1 MACLVDCNQKIE
13 KIRREKQEKGE
24 EMGDHEELVIIG
36 NDVVGLFPNITSA
49 KTGKIVRYKV
59 QESKMKFEGVS
70 FKQVSLYVY
79 LSQEKTGDLTE
90 LRQYFPWRRKVGGTA
105 PGMNNIEVNSRD
117 KMGDSCWVWP
127 KKVPTERHKQMIIAR
142 AAENFMF
149 SFGGKNYVQ
158 AGGGPIGARVT
169 MCAAR
174 LVMDDW
180 GKIRTKGVVDQR
192 LCRRWAPG
200 NRQDGVGDEI

>member
-1 MACLVDCNQKIE
+1 MACVLDCNQKND
-13 KIRREKQEKGE
+13 KIRRDKQEKGE
-24 EMGDHEELVIIG
+24 EMGDHEVLVIIG

-90 LRQYFPWRRKVGGTA
+90 LRQYFPWRRKVGGMA

-117 KMGDSCWVWP
+117 KMGDSYWVWP
-127 KKVPTERHKQMIIAR
+127 KKT
-142 AAENFMF
+142 
-149 SFGGKNYVQ
+149 
-158 AGGGPIGARVT
+158 
-169 MCAAR
+169 
-174 LVMDDW
+174 
-180 GKIRTKGVVDQR
+180 
-192 LCRRWAPG
+192 
-200 NRQDGVGDEI
+200 